1 MSASRAQ
8 VETTL
13 SAYLRCWSE
22 DDRAGWLDLFD
33 PEASVEDPVGSPP
46 HQGVEAIGAFWDRVH
61 QGEMSIRCELHRIVT
76 CGDEALMIFDVITA
90 GAGVE
95 MRVQIAD
102 LFTFNAQGKI
112 ATMKAYWDER
122 CLSMAS

>member
-8 VETTL
+8 VEITL

-61 QGEMSIRCELHRIVT
+61 QGNEHRCGLPDR
-76 CGDEALMIFDVITA
+76 
-90 GAGVE
+90 
-95 MRVQIAD
+95 D
-102 LFTFNAQGKI
+102 L
-112 ATMKAYWDER
+112 R
-122 CLSMAS
+122 